1 MTAPKIVWRSTGMSW
16 RVKFD
21 TPHRHYSG
29 RIALGLDGLW
39 IGTLESSGGRK
50 TSAISTYQGKSLTDV
65 QSMIDEVLLARLVRK
80 Q

>member
-1 MTAPKIVWRSTGMSW
+1 MATPKIEWRSTGMSW

-39 IGTLESSGGRK
+39 IGTLEETGGRK
-50 TSAISTYQGKSLTDV
+50 GTVVKSYVGKSIEDV
-65 QSMIDEVLLARLVRK
+65 RTMIDAVLIARGIHL
-80 Q
+80 